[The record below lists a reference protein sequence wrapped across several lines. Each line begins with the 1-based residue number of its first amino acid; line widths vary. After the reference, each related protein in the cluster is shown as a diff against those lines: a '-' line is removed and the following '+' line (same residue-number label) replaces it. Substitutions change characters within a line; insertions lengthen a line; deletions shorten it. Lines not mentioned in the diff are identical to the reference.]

1 MFHKRLL
8 TRRQTFKLSLGLATA
23 VGIGAFQK
31 NSVNS
36 NYQGEELLKITNL
49 TAQNITAAQIDENT
63 ITQTI
68 YVNINAPNTSDH
80 NSASSTQP
88 LKSLSAALEK
98 AKQYLNRGEG
108 TKIILYP
115 GVYQEGELVI
125 DGEQLTPQAKDAVL
139 VIEGVNKEVVISGAE
154 TWHPSSWKTIQ
165 RNGIVYYEKDWFYDF
180 GNNGGAWG
188 KYNPPD
194 VIAHR
199 SEMVFVNG
207 QPLKQVLLEKYSY
220 TTPNDY
226 QGKGSYSYLG
236 YEQPYNALQP
246 GTFGVAELDKNGNK
260 IYLCPPEGT
269 NFSQA
274 EVEVSTKRFL
284 LRFFHMENVVLRRL
298 NFQHSTNEIE
308 ISGAAVMFGPWYGN
322 NEFRGKNILIENC
335 NFSWNNGRGLSLLH
349 QQNVTL
355 RNNKFNYNGFMGVDA
370 HTLLN
375 TVWNNNETS
384 FNNWRGH
391 QGGMLQWALAGAKI
405 HNTWNGVFRN
415 HRTIGNMTVGLWFD
429 IGNRNITIDRL
440 IALHNIR
447 GLALEISPGPF
458 IVRNSLLADDQ
469 EVNFLVENAHN
480 IVLSNSIICAVN
492 GGDSV
497 QFTSAS
503 SRTYTDS
510 LGQILGQNQGQ
521 EIPIN
526 LGLTRFQ
533 NNLIV
538 ANQKE
543 QALIVQKTGNP
554 QLYQQFLKQEYIGRG
569 NYYWAPLRK
578 TFGVDFQRTN
588 MTNLSNWGNYTR
600 EINYHWREPYFVD
613 SENYD
618 FRLRADSPIKQLESN
633 LPTQQIDSDTIAEM
647 KQYLAWVQNKSTT
660 NSSDNFFQKLRNLF
674 NQDNHSN
681 PANQSEHA
689 D

>member
-1 MFHKRLL
+1 M
-8 TRRQTFKLSLGLATA
+8 SLGLATA

-36 NYQGEELLKITNL
+36 NSQAEVTNL
-49 TAQNITAAQIDENT
+49 TAQNITAAQIDENK
-63 ITQTI
+63 ISQI
-68 YVNINAPNTSDH
+68 IHVNINALNASDN

-115 GVYQEGELVI
+115 GVYREGELVI
-125 DGEQLTPQAKDAVL
+125 DGKQLTPQAKDAVL

-154 TWHPSSWKTIQ
+154 AWHPSSWQTIQ
-165 RNGIVYYEKDWFYDF
+165 RNGIVYYEKDWLYDF

-246 GTFGVAELDKNGNK
+246 GTFGVAELDQNGNK
-260 IYLCPPEGT
+260 IYLCPPEGID
-269 NFSQA
+269 FSQA

-308 ISGAAVMFGPWYGN
+308 IPGAAVMFGPWYGN
-322 NEFRGKNILIENC
+322 NEFRGNNILIENC

-355 RNNKFNYNGFMGVDA
+355 RNNKFNYNGFMGIDA

-391 QGGMLQWALAGAKI
+391 QGEMLQWALAGAKI
-405 HNTWNGVFRN
+405 HNTWNGVFCN

-429 IGNRNITIDRL
+429 IGNRNITIDHL

-510 LGQILGQNQGQ
+510 LGQILGQNQGE

-600 EINYHWREPYFVD
+600 EINYRWREPYFVD

-647 KQYLAWVQNKSTT
+647 KQYLAWVQTKSTT
-660 NSSDNFFQKLRNLF
+660 NSSDNFFQKLRNF
-674 NQDNHSN
+674 FDQDNNSN
-681 PANQSEHA
+681 SVEQEEYA

>member
-1 MFHKRLL
+1 M
-8 TRRQTFKLSLGLATA
+8 GLATA
-23 VGIGAFQK
+23 VGIGTFAK
-31 NSVNS
+31 NSVNNNS
-36 NYQGEELLKITNL
+36 QAEELSEVTNL
-49 TAQNITAAQIDENT
+49 AAQNITAAQIDENK
-63 ITQTI
+63 ISQI
-68 YVNINAPNTSDH
+68 IHVNINDPNASDH

-98 AKQYLNRGEG
+98 AKQYLNRGES
-108 TKIILYP
+108 TKIILDP
-115 GVYQEGELVI
+115 GLYREGELVI

-139 VIEGVNKEVVISGAE
+139 VIEGRNEEVIISGAE
-154 TWHPSSWKTIQ
+154 TWHPSSWKTVK
-165 RNGIVYYEKDWFYDF
+165 RNGIVYYEKDWLYDF

-188 KYNPPD
+188 EYNPPD

-226 QGKGSYSYLG
+226 QGKGTYNYLG
-236 YEQPYNALQP
+236 YEQPDHVIEP
-246 GTFGVAELDKNGNK
+246 GTFGIAELDENGNK
-260 IYLCPPEGT
+260 IYLCPSEEID
-269 NFSQA
+269 FSQA
-274 EVEVSTKRFL
+274 EIEVATKRFL
-284 LRFFHMENVVLRRL
+284 LRFFKMENVVLRRL
-298 NFQHSTNEIE
+298 NFQHSANEIE
-308 ISGAAVMFGPWYGN
+308 ITGAAVMFGPWYGN
-322 NEFRGKNILIENC
+322 NEFRGNNILIENC

-355 RNNKFNYNGFMGVDA
+355 RGNKFNYNGFMGVDA

-375 TVWNNNETS
+375 TVWDNNETN

-391 QGGMLQWALAGAKI
+391 QGKIVQWALAGAKI
-405 HNTWNGVFRN
+405 HNTWNGVFHN

-429 IGNRNITIDRL
+429 IGNRNIMIERL

-458 IVRNSLLADDQ
+458 IVHNSLLADDQ

-480 IVLSNSIICAVN
+480 IVVSNSIICAVN

-510 LGQILGQNQGQ
+510 LGQILGQNDGQ
-521 EIPIN
+521 EVPIY
-526 LGLTRFQ
+526 LGSTKFQ

-538 ANQKE
+538 ANQQK
-543 QALIVQKTGNP
+543 QALIVQKTGDP
-554 QLYQQFLKQEYIGRG
+554 KLYQQFLQQEYTGRK
-569 NYYWAPLRK
+569 NYYWAPLKK
-578 TFGVDFQRTN
+578 TFGIDFQRTN
-588 MTNLSNWGNYTR
+588 MTNLNQWANYTK
-600 EINYHWREPYFVD
+600 ETNYIWREPYFVD

-618 FRLRADSPIKQLESN
+618 FRLKADSPIKQIESN
-633 LPTQQIDSDTIAEM
+633 LPTQQIDSDTIIEM
-647 KQYLAWVQNKSTT
+647 RQYLAWVQNKPIN
-660 NSSDNFFQKLRNLF
+660 NSSGNFLQKLRNFF
-674 NQDNHSN
+674 NNDHN
-681 PANQSEHA
+681 
-689 D
+689 